1 MYRYY
6 KTSVKSMGNY
16 LLPDP
21 EPKNWLG
28 YRHDDAYYL
37 KTKEQM
43 DAKEL
48 SAEDLINCPIKTDF
62 LKDQFP

>member
-1 MYRYY
+1 
-6 KTSVKSMGNY
+6 MGNY